1 MNTPARYITKQ
12 LLTVFAISLAVIF
25 SIAMGDKLIHFLEKA
40 AIGQLPGHMVLYVV
54 LLRMPGILQLV
65 IPFAFYVAILLSFGR
80 LYSTQEMVILQSGGM
95 STATLLKW
103 LSSPVLALTFGVG
116 LLSLWIAPSA
126 QFALEESMDE
136 LRTQTGF
143 AALQPG
149 TFRSDNKNDWVIY
162 SEGLADDD
170 QTILNVFVQRTLA
183 TGEEVTVWAERG
195 RKDPPN
201 AQGQQLLSLY
211 NGRRYVG
218 QPGAQNFEVMTF
230 EEFHIALNVDTVIE
244 RVTDVE
250 ATPTLAL
257 LDSAEHQ
264 AELHWRIAM
273 PLFFLIV
280 SGLAIGVAPVKPRQG
295 PYAQIA
301 PGLLWIVG
309 YYIALIANRWAI
321 TEAQIPSIFGLWLV
335 HLIFAAIA
343 IRLIKQIG
351 RPAAV

>member
-1 MNTPARYITKQ
+1 
-12 LLTVFAISLAVIF
+12 
-25 SIAMGDKLIHFLEKA
+25 MGDKLIHFLEKA

-95 STATLLKW
+95 STRTLLTW
-103 LSSPVLALTFGVG
+103 LSRPVLALTFAVG
-116 LLSLWIAPSA
+116 LLSLWLAPNA
-126 QFALEESMDE
+126 QLALERSMDE
-136 LRTQTGF
+136 LRAQTGF

-149 TFRSDNKNDWVIY
+149 TFRSDNENDWVIY

-170 QTILNVFVQRTLA
+170 QTILNVFVQRTQE

-211 NGRRYVG
+211 NGSRYVG
-218 QPGAQNFEVMTF
+218 TPGEHNFEVMAF
-230 EEFHIALNVDTVIE
+230 EEFHIALNVDAVIE
-244 RVTDVE
+244 QVTDVE
-250 ATPTLAL
+250 ATPTFAL
-257 LDSAEHQ
+257 QDNAEHQ

-280 SGLAIGVAPVKPRQG
+280 SALAIGVAPVKPRQG

-321 TEAQIPSIFGLWLV
+321 AEAQIPSALGLWLV
-335 HLIFAAIA
+335 HIIFAAIA

>member
-1 MNTPARYITKQ
+1 LNTAARYITKQ
-12 LLTVFAISLAVIF
+12 LLTVFAISLALIF

-54 LLRMPGILQLV
+54 MLRMPGILQLV
-65 IPFAFYVAILLSFGR
+65 IPFAFYIAVLLSFGR

-95 STATLLKW
+95 STGKLLKW
-103 LSSPVLALTFGVG
+103 LSRPVLAITFGVA

-126 QFALEESMDE
+126 QFALEQSMDK
-136 LRTQTGF
+136 LRAQTGF

-149 TFRSDNKNDWVIY
+149 SFRSDNKNDWVIY

-218 QPGAQNFEVMTF
+218 QAGEQNFEVMAF
-230 EEFHIALNVDTVIE
+230 EEFHIALDVDAVTAQ
-244 RVTDVE
+244 VTDVE

-257 LDSAEHQ
+257 LDNAEHQ

-309 YYIALIANRWAI
+309 YYIAMIANRWAI
-321 TEAQIPSIFGLWLV
+321 MEGQLADQQPS
-335 HLIFAAIA
+335 
-343 IRLIKQIG
+343 KEK
-351 RPAAV
+351 